1 MMASGIL
8 ILQITLTY
16 SPFGYKALYFSSNTM
31 ELESA
36 LSLKVSRL
44 TMKEKKTACRIVHAV
59 TSSIENTPAELE

>member
-16 SPFGYKALYFSSNTM
+16 SPFGYKALYFFSNAI
-31 ELESA
+31 ELENA

-44 TMKEKKTACRIVHAV
+44 NVKEKKTLPVV
-59 TSSIENTPAELE
+59 LFML